1 MLLCYAAMTEVLLQ
15 AFHTK
20 AAHLLTPPS
29 LAGGVDLAL
38 GPTIHVTLAMA
49 GLA

>member
-1 MLLCYAAMTEVLLQ
+1 MLLFYAAMTEDLLQ

-38 GPTIHVTLAMA
+38 GPTRYVTLATA